1 MGSSPAPFVVDA
13 RARRRVIGATLIGNF
28 MEWFDFAV
36 YGFVATI
43 IGATFFPSGDATSQ
57 LLSSLA
63 VFGVAF
69 LFRPMGGA
77 VFGYIGDKIG
87 RRTSLALAI
96 VIMSVATAVIG
107 VLPGFASIG
116 VAAPTLLVAIR
127 CIQGLSVGGE
137 WTGASTFLV
146 EYAPDRKR
154 GLWSSLIAATAA
166 LGIIA
171 GSAMVFLLSNTLSQ
185 QDMNSFGWRIPFL
198 LALPI
203 GIVGLF
209 MRMKLEDTPVFREIE
224 KTGGRVNPF
233 KHIGKGGIRNILIAF
248 AFSSATGT
256 GFYYFATYFNNY
268 LSVTQHFPRPAAI
281 LLSTLSLV
289 LYAILCPLA
298 GAFSDRFGRRISYI
312 LGCAGLAVLVIPVFL
327 LMSSGQFGLA
337 LLGLGIYAVAQSLL
351 TVMSSVTIV
360 EFFPP
365 KIRLTAGA
373 IGYNLGVGPVAG
385 MGPLVAAA
393 LVAATGDK
401 LAPAYYLM
409 GLMIAVAIV
418 LVKFL
423 PETYKRS
430 LYADHDQAGRPL
442 DARESE
448 TATDVDHR

>member
-1 MGSSPAPFVVDA
+1 MSPSPASIVVES

-43 IGATFFPSGDATSQ
+43 IGATFFPAGDATSQ
-57 LLSSLA
+57 LLASLA

-69 LFRPMGGA
+69 FFRPLGGA
-77 VFGYIGDKIG
+77 VFGYIGDKVG

-96 VIMSVATAVIG
+96 IIMSVTTALIG
-107 VLPGFASIG
+107 VLPNFTSIG
-116 VAAPTLLVAIR
+116 IAAPILLVTIR

-146 EYAPDRKR
+146 EYAPDRSR
-154 GLWSSLIAATAA
+154 GLWASLIAATAA
-166 LGIIA
+166 LGIIG
-171 GSAMVFLLSNTLSQ
+171 GSAVVFLLSAALSQ
-185 QDMNSFGWRIPFL
+185 EDMTSFGWRIPFL

-203 GIVGLF
+203 GLVGLF
-209 MRMKLEDTPVFREIE
+209 MRLKLEDTPVFQQIE
-224 KTGGRVNPF
+224 NKVGRVSPF
-233 KHIGKGGIRNILIAF
+233 KHIRRGDLRNIFIAF

-256 GFYYFATYFNNY
+256 GFYYFATYFVSY
-268 LSVTQHFPRPAAI
+268 LSVTLHFPRPTAI
-281 LLSTLSLV
+281 LLSMLGLA
-289 LYAILCPLA
+289 LYAILCPFA

-312 LGCAGLAVLVIPVFL
+312 LGCIGLAVVVVPVFL
-327 LMSSGQFGLA
+327 LMASGEFVLA
-337 LLGLGIYAVAQSLL
+337 LLGLALYAVFQSSL

-365 KIRLTAGA
+365 TIRLTAGA

-393 LVAATGDK
+393 LVAATGNS
-401 LAPAYYLM
+401 LAPAYYLL
-409 GLMIAVAIV
+409 GLMTVVALV
-418 LVKFL
+418 LLKCL

-430 LYADHDQAGRPL
+430 LYLEHDQVGQPAAIEGTEQAAEAG
-442 DARESE
+442 
-448 TATDVDHR
+448 HK

>member
-1 MGSSPAPFVVDA
+1 MSPSAVSTVIDPQ
-13 RARRRVIGATLIGNF
+13 ARRRVIAATLIGNF

-43 IGATFFPSGDATSQ
+43 IGATFFPAGDATSQ
-57 LLSSLA
+57 LLASLA

-69 LFRPMGGA
+69 FFRPLGGA

-96 VIMSVATAVIG
+96 IIMSVATALIG
-107 VLPGFASIG
+107 VLPGYAGIG
-116 VAAPTLLVAIR
+116 VAAPILLVTIR

-137 WTGASTFLV
+137 WTGASSFLV

-154 GLWSSLIAATAA
+154 GLWASLIAATAA
-166 LGIIA
+166 LGIIG
-171 GSAMVFLLSNTLSQ
+171 GSGAVFLLSNVLSVE
-185 QDMNSFGWRIPFL
+185 DMNSFGWRIPFL

-203 GIVGLF
+203 GLVGLF
-209 MRMKLEDTPVFREIE
+209 MRMKLEDTPVFQEI
-224 KTGGRVNPF
+224 KRTGERVNPF

-256 GFYYFATYFNNY
+256 GFYFFATYFVSY
-268 LSVTQHFPRPAAI
+268 LNVTLDFPRPTAI
-281 LLSTLSLV
+281 LLSMLALV
-289 LYAILCPLA
+289 LYAILCPIV

-312 LGCAGLAVLVIPVFL
+312 LGCAGLAVMVIPVFL
-327 LMSSGQFGLA
+327 MMATRNFGLA
-337 LLGLGIYAVAQSLL
+337 LLGLGIYAVFVSALV
-351 TVMSSVTIV
+351 VMSSVTIV

-393 LVAATGDK
+393 LVAATGNP
-401 LAPAYYLM
+401 LSPAYYLA
-409 GLMIAVAIV
+409 GLMAVVALV
-418 LVKFL
+418 LLKFL

-430 LYADHDQAGRPL
+430 LYAEHDQTGRPS
-442 DARESE
+442 AIRGSE
-448 TATDVDHR
+448 PPVEVDHK

>member
-1 MGSSPAPFVVDA
+1 MSSSPTSIVVDP

-57 LLSSLA
+57 LLASLA

-69 LFRPMGGA
+69 FFRPLGGA
-77 VFGYIGDKIG
+77 VFGYIGDKVG

-96 VIMSVATAVIG
+96 IIMSVATALIG

-116 VAAPTLLVAIR
+116 IAAPILLVAIR

-146 EYAPDRKR
+146 EYAPDRRR

-171 GSAMVFLLSNTLSQ
+171 GSAVVFLLSTALSQ
-185 QDMNSFGWRIPFL
+185 EDMYSFGWRLPFL

-203 GIVGLF
+203 GLVGLF
-209 MRMKLEDTPVFREIE
+209 MRMKLDDTPVYQEIE

-233 KHIGKGGIRNILIAF
+233 KHIGKGDIRNILIAF

-256 GFYYFATYFNNY
+256 GFYYFATYFNSY
-268 LSVTQHFPRPAAI
+268 LSVTLHFPRPTAI
-281 LLSTLSLV
+281 LLSMLSLA

-298 GAFSDRFGRRISYI
+298 GAFSDRFGRRVSYI
-312 LGCAGLAVLVIPVFL
+312 LGCVGLAILVVPVFL
-327 LMSSGQFGLA
+327 LMASGVFGLA
-337 LLGLGIYAVAQSLL
+337 LLGLGIYAVFQSVL

-393 LVAATGDK
+393 LVAATGNS

-409 GLMIAVAIV
+409 GLMTVVAIV
-418 LVKFL
+418 LFKFL

-430 LYADHDQAGRPL
+430 LYVDHDQAGRP
-442 DARESE
+442 
-448 TATDVDHR
+448 VDIRDKEPAAGVEHK

>member
-1 MGSSPAPFVVDA
+1 MSPSPASIVVES

-43 IGATFFPSGDATSQ
+43 IGATFFPAGDATSQ
-57 LLSSLA
+57 LLASLA

-69 LFRPMGGA
+69 FFRPLGGA
-77 VFGYIGDKIG
+77 VFGYIGDKVG

-96 VIMSVATAVIG
+96 IIMSVTTALIG
-107 VLPGFASIG
+107 VLPNFTSIG
-116 VAAPTLLVAIR
+116 IAAPILLVTIR

-146 EYAPDRKR
+146 EYAPDRSR
-154 GLWSSLIAATAA
+154 GLWASLIAATAA
-166 LGIIA
+166 LGIIG
-171 GSAMVFLLSNTLSQ
+171 GSAVVFLLSAALSQ
-185 QDMNSFGWRIPFL
+185 EDMTSFGWRIPFL

-203 GIVGLF
+203 GLVGLF
-209 MRMKLEDTPVFREIE
+209 MRLKLEDTPVFQQIE
-224 KTGGRVNPF
+224 NKVGRVSPF
-233 KHIGKGGIRNILIAF
+233 KHIRRGDLRNIFIAF

-256 GFYYFATYFNNY
+256 GFYYFATYFVSY
-268 LSVTQHFPRPAAI
+268 LSVTLHFPRPTAI
-281 LLSTLSLV
+281 LLSMLGLA
-289 LYAILCPLA
+289 LYAILCPFA

-312 LGCAGLAVLVIPVFL
+312 LGCIGLAVVVVPVFL
-327 LMSSGQFGLA
+327 LMASGEFVLA
-337 LLGLGIYAVAQSLL
+337 LLGLALYAVFQSSL

-365 KIRLTAGA
+365 TIRLTAGA

-393 LVAATGDK
+393 LVAATGNS
-401 LAPAYYLM
+401 LAPAYYLL
-409 GLMIAVAIV
+409 GLMTVVALV
-418 LVKFL
+418 LLKFL

-430 LYADHDQAGRPL
+430 LYLEHDQVGQPAAIEGTEQAAEAG
-442 DARESE
+442 
-448 TATDVDHR
+448 HK